1 MQEEVLK
8 IGEDENIEEYN
19 SITIKAKKTA
29 IDNFR
34 NLCLEYNKSQG
45 EMLDILIA
53 EHKDI
58 VANQSSNDYV
68 EHTLFVK
75 KSNSVDDVENIVFKG
90 RKIFDVSYRPQVKV
104 PDHFKFYEE
113 ELFQKPS
120 ENSSFS
126 TEVYLTPKGN
136 YILYIQ
142 WLYKDYEDYASL
154 YYKYKKSDAN
164 ILANR
169 IFNLLTPTDRNK
181 LYQLLGKT
189 VVLEDS

>member
-45 EMLDILIA
+45 EMLDILIT

-58 VANQSSNDYV
+58 VAKQSSNDYA

-75 KSNSVDDVENIVFKG
+75 KANHVDDVENIVFKG
-90 RKIFDVSYRPQVKV
+90 RKIFGVPYRPQVTNQLGV
-104 PDHFKFYEE
+104 YEE
-113 ELFQKPS
+113 ELNEKTLKTYD
-120 ENSSFS
+120 FS
-126 TEVYLTPKGN
+126 TNVYLTSKGN

-142 WLYKDYEDYASL
+142 WFHKESQKYISL
-154 YYKYKKSDAN
+154 YYKYKKSEAN
-164 ILANR
+164 NLVNKIFSLLNNGERNR
-169 IFNLLTPTDRNK
+169 

-189 VVLEDS
+189 VVLEDF